1 MKTILTLVL
10 ILFSVNIFAAD
21 TAKVSWTGP
30 TQDTNNNPLTGATAI
45 VKYQVFHSTSPI
57 TASSGVTPVEVD
69 ATVNNYTFTLEGGDN
84 GLLYYFR
91 VKACH
96 STLCSDFS
104 SEATKFIA
112 ADIVPPLPPGDLTV
126 SDTTAYTVVKQR
138 DKFVMLPVG
147 TVPNGTKC
155 ISDQTINGFYV
166 VPRATVT
173 WSGTVKPEV
182 VVALCAS

>member
-1 MKTILTLVL
+1 MNKLFL
-10 ILFSVNIFAAD
+10 ILLLFPVLANAAD
-21 TAKVSWTGP
+21 TAKVSWTAP
-30 TQDTNNNPLTGATAI
+30 TQDTNNKPLTGPTAI
-45 VKYQVFHSTSPI
+45 VKYQVFHDTKPI
-57 TASSGVTPVEVD
+57 TASTTIQPVEVT
-69 ATVNNYTFTLEGGDN
+69 APTTSHTFTLAGGES
-84 GLLYYFR
+84 GQLYYFR

-96 STLCSDFS
+96 STLCSAFS

-112 ADIVPPLPPGDLTV
+112 ADIVAPLPPGDLTV

-155 ISDQTINGFYV
+155 ISDQTVNGFYV
-166 VPRATVT
+166 VPRVTVT